1 MSFARILRSSA
12 LMGGAQVVV
21 LVTALVRT
29 KVIAQLMGPAGVGLV
44 GVLTSFNGNVS
55 TFAAWGLG
63 ASGVRLIAS
72 APEEARPAKQ
82 AAVRKFGFTL
92 SGFGLVATLLLF
104 WPAAYLTF
112 DSSRYALELLIGG
125 LAVPCMVTSSIWS
138 SILQAAGQVKS
149 LAKAQTL
156 SALAGLLVGLPLIY
170 FFGTVGIAASLLL
183 AAAVPLAFTWHVAR
197 RDVVMTDAPACRSDV
212 RTLFDMGA
220 GLMVIGVASQL
231 AAYAVRLVIIKQ
243 HGEDLASGLADAG
256 YYQAAIAIAGSLP
269 ALIFSAMSTDF
280 FPRIAAAKDEGEAK
294 ELAEK
299 QIEAALLL
307 ALPIFVALVTM
318 SQLGIR
324 LLYAEKFEPA
334 APLLSWMIW
343 AVFVRLLG
351 WPLGYWL
358 LARGSMRTV
367 MLAEVSSSLLMALLP
382 IVLLPLFGLKGAAIG
397 YFAGFAF
404 YAAVMLVVAR
414 RRCGHWLRA
423 RTLVWFLGAAGLL
436 LVAQAFAQV
445 FPGAAWGSL
454 PTGLAAAGCFYA
466 YRRVLSAET

>member
-1 MSFARILRSSA
+1 
-12 LMGGAQVVV
+12 MGGAQVVV
-21 LVTALVRT
+21 LVAALVRT
-29 KVIAQLMGPAGVGLV
+29 KVVAQLMGPAGVGLV
-44 GVLTSFNGNVS
+44 GVLTAFNGNVS

-63 ASGVRLIAS
+63 GSGVRLIAS
-72 APEEARPAKQ
+72 APEEARAAKQ
-82 AAVRKFGFTL
+82 AAVRKFGLTL
-92 SGFGLVATLLLF
+92 SGFGLAATLLLF

-125 LAVPCMVTSSIWS
+125 LAVPCMVTSAIWS
-138 SILQAAGQVKS
+138 SILQAAGQVKA
-149 LAKAQTL
+149 LAKAQAF

-197 RDVVMTDAPACRSDV
+197 RDVGMAAAPACRSDL
-212 RTLFDMGA
+212 RTLFGMGA
-220 GLMVIGVASQL
+220 GFMVIGVASQL
-231 AAYAVRLVIIKQ
+231 AAYAVRLVIIRQ
-243 HGEDLASGLADAG
+243 RGPDLTAGLADAG

-269 ALIFSAMSTDF
+269 TLIFGAMSTDF
-280 FPRIAAAKDEGEAK
+280 FPRIAAVKDEGEAK

-307 ALPIFVALVTM
+307 ALPIFIALVTM

-343 AVFVRLLG
+343 AVFVRLIG

-358 LARGSMRTV
+358 LARGSLRTV

-382 IVLLPLFGLKGAAIG
+382 ILLLPLFGLKGAAIG

-404 YAAVMLVVAR
+404 YAAAMLVVAR

-423 RTLVWFLGAAGLL
+423 RTLVWFLGAACVLL
-436 LVAQAFAQV
+436 AAQAFAQV
-445 FPGAAWGSL
+445 FPGAYWGSL
-454 PTGLAAAGCFYA
+454 PTVVATVGCFQA
-466 YRRVLSAET
+466 YRRVLSAEK